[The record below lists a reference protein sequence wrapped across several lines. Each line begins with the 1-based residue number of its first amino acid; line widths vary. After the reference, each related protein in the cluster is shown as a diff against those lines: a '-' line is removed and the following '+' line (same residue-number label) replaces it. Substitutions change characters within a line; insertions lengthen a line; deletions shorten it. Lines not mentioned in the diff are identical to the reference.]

1 MSAQNQK
8 NSIKTVM
15 TLMGVASASIFLSIP
30 ALALVNFN
38 TKGGTAAPTNQGGTT
53 APTNQGGTTTPTNQ
67 SNP

>member
-1 MSAQNQK
+1 
-8 NSIKTVM
+8 M